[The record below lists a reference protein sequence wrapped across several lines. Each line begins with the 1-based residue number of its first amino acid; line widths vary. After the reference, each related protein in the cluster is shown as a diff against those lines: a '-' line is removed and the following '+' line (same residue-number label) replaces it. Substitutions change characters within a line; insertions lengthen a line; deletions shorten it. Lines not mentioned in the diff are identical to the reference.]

1 MAKKVTCNL
10 MNHSAIVSRKK
21 IIFILNPIS
30 GVNKKSVI
38 EDKIHTHIDTNQYEY
53 EVVYTNHANHGSEI
67 AREAVAKNYDMVVA
81 VGGDGSV
88 NEISEGLIGSDVVL
102 GIIPAGSGNGYAMH
116 LGIGRDVE
124 KAIKILN
131 NGKIRVLDTGLINQ
145 QPFVNLAGI
154 GFDAK
159 IAYLYRNVKRRG
171 FWGYFQTAVKE
182 TLSFQ
187 FHTFT
192 VKVDGKEVL
201 SGKKCFT
208 IVVANAPMYGY
219 GFIIA
224 PKAVP
229 DDGNLEVVIFHKAPF
244 WRIFFSLWRFWN
256 HSMDKTRLA
265 DRYVGKNVEVICH
278 DDSFGHTDG
287 EGFTVNGTQIFTIK
301 PNSLKVWVGA

>member
-1 MAKKVTCNL
+1 MSNSSVTN
-10 MNHSAIVSRKK
+10 RRK

-38 EDKIHTHIDTNQYEY
+38 EDKIHTFIDKNQYDY
-53 EVVYTNHANHGSEI
+53 EVIYTNHANHGTEI
-67 AREAVAKNYDMVVA
+67 AREAVAKGYDMVVA

-88 NEISEGLIGSDVVL
+88 NEVSEGLIGSDVVL
-102 GIIPAGSGNGYAMH
+102 GIIPAGSGNGFAMH
-116 LGIGRDVE
+116 LGIGRNVE

-131 NGKIRVLDTGLINQ
+131 NGKARTLDTGMINQ

-182 TLSFQ
+182 TASFKY
-187 FHTFT
+187 HTYS
-192 VKVDGKEVL
+192 VKIDGKEVL
-201 SGKKCFT
+201 NAKKCFT

-224 PKAVP
+224 PMAVP
-229 DDGNLEVVIFHKAPF
+229 DDGNLEIVIFHKAAL
-244 WRIFFSLWRFWN
+244 WRIFFSLWRLWN
-256 HSMDKTRLA
+256 HSMHKTSIA
-265 DRYVGKNVEVICH
+265 DRYVGKQVEIICH

-287 EGFTVNGTQIFTIK
+287 EGFTVNGTQQFSIK
-301 PNSLKVWVGA
+301 PSSLKVWVGA